1 MRHVLEQEIP
11 PPRKQRNVRFNRVT
25 ERSKEYHAALA
36 SASRRQVLDA
46 LRSAAQPLDASAVA
60 DRLGLHVTTA
70 RFHLDQLVAAG
81 LVQRLVGADKRPGR
95 PRLLYATAGPIR
107 DEDAREQLIEVL
119 AAALAREADPGAD
132 ALSAG
137 RRWGETFA
145 RPDPEDPLPVLVKVF
160 ERLGFD
166 PETDA
171 AADSIRLRA
180 CPFRAAAQEHP
191 DVVCSV
197 HRGLIQS
204 LLDGAAPQATLLPFV
219 EPELCVV
226 ALDWPIASARD
237 RLRPQASSPVTP
249 IVSNRS
255 TLTHSRTT

>member
-1 MRHVLEQEIP
+1 MD
-11 PPRKQRNVRFNRVT
+11 
-25 ERSKEYHAALA
+25 RSKEYHAALA

-46 LRSAAQPLDASAVA
+46 LRSAPEPLDASAVA

-70 RFHLDQLVAAG
+70 RFHLDQLVAGG
-81 LVQRLVGADKRPGR
+81 LAQRLVGAEKRPGR

-119 AAALAREADPGAD
+119 AAALAREADPGTD

-145 RPDPEDPLPVLVKVF
+145 RPDPEDPLPALVDVF

-166 PETDA
+166 PETDT

-180 CPFRAAAQEHP
+180 CPFRAAAREHP

-197 HRGLIQS
+197 HRGLIQN
-204 LLDGAAPQATLLPFV
+204 LLDGSAPQARLLPFV

-226 ALDWPIASARD
+226 ALDWPSASARD
-237 RLRPQASSPVTP
+237 RLTPQASSPVTP
-249 IVSNRS
+249 IASNRS

>member
-1 MRHVLEQEIP
+1 MRHVLEQKSP
-11 PPRKQRNVRFNRVT
+11 PTRKQRNVRFNRVID
-25 ERSKEYHAALA
+25 RSKEYHAALA

-46 LRSAAQPLDASAVA
+46 VRSAAQPLDASAVA

-107 DEDAREQLIEVL
+107 DDDAREQLIEVL

-132 ALSAG
+132 ALGAG

-145 RPDPEDPLPVLVKVF
+145 RPDPEDPLPALVDVF

-180 CPFRAAAQEHP
+180 CPFRAAAREHP

-197 HRGLIQS
+197 HRGLIQN
-204 LLDGAAPQATLLPFV
+204 LLDGAVPQARLLPFV
-219 EPELCVV
+219 EPELCMV
-226 ALDWPIASARD
+226 ALDWPAAPPTITRGLGRAA
-237 RLRPQASSPVTP
+237 QSP
-249 IVSNRS
+249 RS
-255 TLTHSRTT
+255 RATEAP